1 MLEQGETIEE
11 VMVGLIQAI
20 DYDFQRDDLEKEIFG
35 ETPLEVQSRF
45 HKRNRKD
52 RYKFTLNVPGLKTA
66 LLGNQLGSF
75 TSQVMAS
82 AQTSD
87 QWDEYLLMTRLFKE
101 FDLENSYHIANVPD
115 VSQQASTGNDSRFLL
130 RRLREFNNTLPFISR
145 YYNPA
150 GMPVAA
156 TPEELVLFVS
166 ANADAA
172 MDVEALAAAFNIDKA
187 QAGTKKIVLP
197 FEHIGIPGCQAIL
210 TTDKFFVV
218 ADNLIETTS
227 QFNPAKL
234 STNYWLH
241 HWQTISASPFAPLIM
256 FSSTRASTVISQV
269 VTPTVSIGA
278 FTFTD
283 VDGTV
288 EATALRRGKL
298 YNVLVEGVTTP
309 VGGKSALD
317 LDISGQ
323 TSQTTF
329 VTNNGDIYI
338 GNDEDSELIT
348 ITATAENGVTAST
361 TRAVKGDQVV
371 PNGPSLTLQPDADSD
386 NLEEVTPVAPV
397 MGSTGADK
405 NVIVIPSIAGVQ
417 YLDGA
422 TPLVNGSRLT
432 IVANKTITAAA
443 RTGKEL
449 AAGAPTSFPFVY
461 VP

>member
-1 MLEQGETIEE
+1 
-11 VMVGLIQAI
+11 
-20 DYDFQRDDLEKEIFG
+20 
-35 ETPLEVQSRF
+35 
-45 HKRNRKD
+45 
-52 RYKFTLNVPGLKTA
+52 
-66 LLGNQLGSF
+66 
-75 TSQVMAS
+75 
-82 AQTSD
+82 
-87 QWDEYLLMTRLFKE
+87 
-101 FDLENSYHIANVPD
+101 
-115 VSQQASTGNDSRFLL
+115 
-130 RRLREFNNTLPFISR
+130 
-145 YYNPA
+145 
-150 GMPVAA
+150 
-156 TPEELVLFVS
+156 
-166 ANADAA
+166 
-172 MDVEALAAAFNIDKA
+172 
-187 QAGTKKIVLP
+187 
-197 FEHIGIPGCQAIL
+197 
-210 TTDKFFVV
+210 
-218 ADNLIETTS
+218 
-227 QFNPAKL
+227 
-234 STNYWLH
+234 
-241 HWQTISASPFAPLIM
+241 M

-317 LDISGQ
+317 LDISGH

-371 PNGPSLTLQPDADSD
+371 PNGPSLTLQPDTDSD